1 MSPNCG
7 KLGEMLDRSKNML
20 AFEILINNWELVLS
34 LTVAFLAG
42 AVAGLMFL
50 AINKDKALKFGVKLD
65 KPRKPAVKILFK
77 ILEKPQGVLKAV
89 LFIFVVNL
97 LGGAGM
103 YATLGGILIVPP
115 FLWLALIGLLVVLVV
130 AKEPQ
135 RLPIAVPVVP
145 FEVGAFIIASA
156 GGVNIGINLFF
167 GGDVGLAIREW
178 LTLFYT
184 LVIPM
189 LSIAAFLEGILA
201 HRVYIVRRKPLP
213 EWLSEN

>member
-1 MSPNCG
+1 
-7 KLGEMLDRSKNML
+7 ML

>member
-1 MSPNCG
+1 
-7 KLGEMLDRSKNML
+7 MLD
-20 AFEILINNWELVLS
+20 FQILINRWELVLA
-34 LTVAFLAG
+34 LTSAFLAG

-65 KPRKPAVKILFK
+65 KLRKPVVKILFK
-77 ILEKPQGVLKAV
+77 ILKKPQGALKAV

-103 YATLGGILIVPP
+103 YATVVGSLIIPP

-130 AKEPQ
+130 ARYPE

-178 LTLFYT
+178 VTLFYT
-184 LVIPM
+184 LVIP
-189 LSIAAFLEGILA
+189 LQFIAAFFEGILL
-201 HRVYIVRRKPLP
+201 HRVYIVQRKPLP
-213 EWLSEN
+213 EWLSKD

>member
-1 MSPNCG
+1 
-7 KLGEMLDRSKNML
+7 ML
-20 AFEILINNWELVLS
+20 AFEILINNWELVLA
-34 LTVAFLAG
+34 LIVAFLTG

-65 KPRKPAVKILFK
+65 KQRKPVIKILFK
-77 ILEKPQGVLKAV
+77 ILEKPQGALKAV

-97 LGGAGM
+97 LGGAVLW
-103 YATLGGILIVPP
+103 ATVSGLLIIPP
-115 FLWLALIGLLVVLVV
+115 FLWLASIGLLVVLVV

-135 RLPIAVPVVP
+135 RLPIAIPVVP
-145 FEVGAFIIASA
+145 FEVGAFIVAA
-156 GGVNIGINLFF
+156 TGGVNIGISLFL

-184 LVIPM
+184 LVIP
-189 LSIAAFLEGILA
+189 LQFIAAFFEGILA
-201 HRVYIVRRKPLP
+201 HRVYIVQRKPLP